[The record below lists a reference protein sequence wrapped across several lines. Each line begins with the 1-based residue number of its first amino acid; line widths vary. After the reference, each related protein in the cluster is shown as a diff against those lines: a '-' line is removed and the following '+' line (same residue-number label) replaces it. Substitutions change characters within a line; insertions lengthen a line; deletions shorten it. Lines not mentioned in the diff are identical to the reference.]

1 MSLYEKVLKETRPFL
16 GDQTD
21 QFVRRQ
27 CEGHLRVE
35 PTKLTKAHLQR
46 LSFWIMM
53 SSSLII
59 SRDQAE
65 ILEKRI
71 IALEKDS

>member
-1 MSLYEKVLKETRPFL
+1 MTLYEKVLKETRPFL
-16 GDQTD
+16 GEQTE

-27 CEGHLRVE
+27 CEGHLRIE
-35 PTKLTKAHLQR
+35 PTMLTKANLPR

-59 SRDQAE
+59 SQDQAE

-71 IALEKDS
+71 IALGKDS